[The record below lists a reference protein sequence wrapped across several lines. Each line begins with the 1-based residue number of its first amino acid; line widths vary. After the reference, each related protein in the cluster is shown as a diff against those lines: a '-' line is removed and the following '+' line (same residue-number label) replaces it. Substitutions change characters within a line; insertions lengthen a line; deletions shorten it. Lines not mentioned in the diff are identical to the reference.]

1 MSRLTKENWT
11 GRSVV
16 VLGLARSGVAVAKLL
31 HRLGAKV
38 VVNDLKPR
46 SACPEASELE
56 ALGIP
61 VICGEHPDDLIH
73 EHVEMLVKNP
83 GIPYRAK
90 PVQQA
95 LAAGVPVVTEVEIAG
110 ALSKAPMIGIT
121 GSNGKTTTTSL
132 VGQILT
138 RSQVKCTVAGNIGQ
152 ALADVVE
159 QVTSDEWL
167 VAELSSFQ
175 LKGTEQF
182 RPRIAALLNVFPAH
196 LDYHETM
203 EDYVASKR
211 KIFANQE
218 AGDIAVLNADSPVC
232 REVAKTISSDIWLFS
247 RTAPVEQGVYAQD
260 GVIYVINKGQ
270 TQAILPVDEVALH
283 GDFNL
288 ENALA
293 AAAIT
298 LAAGAT
304 LDAVAQ
310 TLREFHG
317 VEHRL
322 EYVAT
327 INGVRYYN
335 DSKATNAQ
343 AAIKALEAFT
353 EPVVWIG
360 GGLDRGVDFK
370 ELVPVLRG
378 RAKAVITYGQSKSI
392 LAERG
397 RDAGVPAVQVV
408 DNLEEAVTRAAGL
421 AQDGD
426 VVLLSPACASW
437 DQYTSFEE
445 RGSIFKQAV
454 HRLQV

>member
-260 GVIYVINKGQ
+260 GVIYVINEGQ

-304 LDAVAQ
+304 LDAVEQ

>member
-11 GRSVV
+11 SRSVV

-260 GVIYVINKGQ
+260 GVIYVINEGQ

>member
-1 MSRLTKENWT
+1 MSHLLENWT

-16 VLGLARSGVAVAKLL
+16 VLGLARSGVAIAKLL

-38 VVNDLKPR
+38 VANDVKPR

-73 EHVEMLVKNP
+73 DGVEMLVKNP
-83 GIPYRAK
+83 GIPYRAH
-90 PVQQA
+90 PIQQA
-95 LAAGVPVVTEVEIAG
+95 LALGIPVVTEVEIAG
-110 ALSKAPMIGIT
+110 SLSQAPMIGIT
-121 GSNGKTTTTSL
+121 GSNGKTTTTTL
-132 VGQILT
+132 VGRMLT
-138 RSQVKCTVAGNIGQ
+138 RSRIKCTVAGNIGQ
-152 ALADVVE
+152 ALADVVAHIGKE
-159 QVTSDEWL
+159 EWL

-175 LKGTEQF
+175 LKGTERF

-203 EDYVASKR
+203 DDYVQSKR
-211 KIFANQE
+211 KIFANQS
-218 AGDIAVLNADSPVC
+218 AGNVAVLNADSQIC
-232 REVAKTISSDIWLFS
+232 REVAETIGSTLWWFS
-247 RTAPVEQGVYAQD
+247 RTSPVERGVYVRD
-260 GVIYVINKGQ
+260 GVIHVKEQGQ
-270 TQAILPVDEVALH
+270 PQALMPVADVALR

-293 AAAIT
+293 ASAIS
-298 LAAGAT
+298 LAAGASM
-304 LDAVAQ
+304 DAVAQ

-322 EYVAT
+322 EFVTTVA
-327 INGVRYYN
+327 GVRYYN

-343 AAIKALEAFT
+343 AAAKALESFK

-370 ELVPVLRG
+370 ELVPVLKAH
-378 RAKAVITYGQSKSI
+378 AKAVVTYGQSKQI

-397 RDAGVPAVQVV
+397 RDAGLTDVHVV
-408 DNLEEAVTRAAGL
+408 NDLGEAVAKAASL
-421 AQDGD
+421 ARDGD

-454 HRLQV
+454 HRLQI

>member
-31 HRLGAKV
+31 HRLGARV

-46 SACPEASELE
+46 SACPEANELE

-73 EHVEMLVKNP
+73 EQVEMLVKNP

-159 QVTSDEWL
+159 RVTSDEWL

-232 REVAKTISSDIWLFS
+232 REVAKTISSDIWWFS
-247 RTAPVEQGVYAQD
+247 RTVPVEQGVYAQD
-260 GVIYVINKGQ
+260 GVIYVINGGQ

-293 AAAIT
+293 ATAIT
-298 LAAGAT
+298 LAAGAR

-408 DNLEEAVTRAAGL
+408 DDLEEAVNRAAGL

>member
-31 HRLGAKV
+31 HHLGAKV

-61 VICGEHPDDLIH
+61 VICGKHPDDLIH
-73 EHVEMLVKNP
+73 EQVEMLVKNP

-110 ALSKAPMIGIT
+110 ALSEAPMIGIT

-175 LKGTEQF
+175 LKGTDQF

-203 EDYVASKR
+203 EDYLASKR
-211 KIFANQE
+211 KVFANQE

-232 REVAKTISSDIWLFS
+232 REVAKTISSDIWWFS
-247 RTAPVEQGVYAQD
+247 RTAPVEQGVYVQD
-260 GVIYVINKGQ
+260 GVIYVINEGQ

-397 RDAGVPAVQVV
+397 RDAGVPTVQVV
-408 DNLEEAVTRAAGL
+408 DNLEEAVSRAAGL

>member
-31 HRLGAKV
+31 HRLGARV

-73 EHVEMLVKNP
+73 EQVEMLVKNP

-159 QVTSDEWL
+159 RVTSDEWL

-232 REVAKTISSDIWLFS
+232 REVAKTISSDIWWFS

-260 GVIYVINKGQ
+260 GVIYVINGGQ
-270 TQAILPVDEVALH
+270 TQAILPVNEVALH

-293 AAAIT
+293 ATAIT
-298 LAAGAT
+298 LAVGAT

-408 DNLEEAVTRAAGL
+408 DDLEEAVNRAAGL

>member
-260 GVIYVINKGQ
+260 GVIYVINEGQ